1 MKEINIIGLI
11 LLNRGWEDKVMEIFG
26 RKVVLVEDDTS
37 FCDKR
42 CAFFT
47 SGICEASIQWCACE
61 DANHNTN
68 RHFESVKDANDT
80 QNSPL
85 PF

>member
-1 MKEINIIGLI
+1 MNGIVKSKIPI
-11 LLNRGWEDKVMEIFG
+11 EIFG
-26 RKVVLVEDDTS
+26 RKLVLVEDDTS

-42 CAFFT
+42 CALFT
-47 SGICEASIQWCACE
+47 SGICEVSIQWCACE

-68 RHFESVKDANDT
+68 RHFESVKDDNDT